1 MSAFGTRSKPEI
13 FMAAKQG
20 CRRSQDT
27 FLCQNRLLVTKV
39 AQRYLNNPKLSSEH
53 DDIIQEGMMGMH
65 RALEKFNV
73 ELGFSFSTY
82 AVPWIR
88 AYIERFLRG
97 SLIKLSMPTRM
108 RDLAW
113 KVRGLSQQYSL
124 EAISGS
130 LGIDLA
136 LTTSLFE
143 MTDVLSL
150 DMVSE
155 NHGHSVEE
163 LVILQTE
170 IQRVGQAFEQL
181 PSVGKAALLIKIGE
195 HQVYDG
201 ASNYLTDHDI
211 SRYDFDKTAKLSLA
225 AMKSA
230 ISA

>member
-20 CRRSQDT
+20 CRRSQNI
-27 FLCQNRLLVTKV
+27 FLIQNRLLVTKI
-39 AQRYLNNPKLSSEH
+39 AQCYLCNPRLSSEH
-53 DDIIQEGMMGMH
+53 DDIIQEGLMGMY

-88 AYIERFLRG
+88 AYIERFLRS

-113 KVRGLSQQYSL
+113 KVRGLSQKYSL
-124 EAISGS
+124 EAISES
-130 LGIDLA
+130 LGIDLTLA
-136 LTTSLFE
+136 TSLFE
-143 MTDVLSL
+143 MTDVLPL
-150 DMVSE
+150 DTVSE
-155 NHGHSVEE
+155 NHGHSVED
-163 LVILQTE
+163 LVIMQTE
-170 IQRVGQAFEQL
+170 IQRVSQAFERL
-181 PSVGKAALLIKIGE
+181 PALGKAALLIKIGE

-201 ASNYLTDHDI
+201 ASNYLADHDI

-230 ISA
+230 LCA